1 MNMPLELCEARDT
14 KGLYKL
20 ARSGK
25 IKGVLC
31 ETCCLSCC
39 FNTLTWLSAFKTQ
52 SPPPPP
58 PKKKKNP
65 KQKRKE
71 YTLCYV
77 IKLKIMTWRFIPIIA
92 MIKGKKLNCY
102 SECGFQLAISKVL

>member
-31 ETCCLSCC
+31 ETFLSCC
-39 FNTLTWLSAFKTQ
+39 FNTLTQLSAFKTQ
-52 SPPPPP
+52 SPPPH
-58 PKKKKNP
+58 KKKPQNK
-65 KQKRKE
+65 KE
-71 YTLCYV
+71 RVHFLSCD
-77 IKLKIMTWRFIPIIA
+77 
-92 MIKGKKLNCY
+92 
-102 SECGFQLAISKVL
+102 

>member
-1 MNMPLELCEARDT
+1 MYFPLLIFMKQKQESLKYKDT
-14 KGLYKL
+14 FCILNFTIFFK
-20 ARSGK
+20 K
-25 IKGVLC
+25 IC
-31 ETCCLSCC
+31 
-39 FNTLTWLSAFKTQ
+39 KTHLK
-52 SPPPPP
+52 
-58 PKKKKNP
+58 KKKKNP

>member
-31 ETCCLSCC
+31 ETCLSCC

-52 SPPPPP
+52 SPPPPQ
-58 PKKKKNP
+58 KKNP

-71 YTLCYV
+71 YTVCYV

-92 MIKGKKLNCY
+92 MIKGRKLNCY